1 MECGN
6 GGGNI
11 NIERDETKQNK
22 NKATTKENT
31 QFVLST

>member
-6 GGGNI
+6 GGNI
-11 NIERDETKQNK
+11 NIEIDETKQNK
-22 NKATTKENT
+22 KKVTTKENT